1 MKEILRIVVR
11 NIGKITGAIL
21 AFFIALMIAIF
32 GLLKTI
38 FIILCVLLGYYI
50 GTLFDDGVSL
60 KKTIKDIMNLFR
72 PDQWR

>member
-1 MKEILRIVVR
+1 MKEFLRIVVQ
-11 NIGKITGAIL
+11 NIGKITGAVL

-38 FIILCVLLGYYI
+38 FIILCVFLGYYI

-60 KKTIKDIMNLFR
+60 KKIIRDIMNLFR